1 PHIYS
6 FLPFAPRRPPLPGAV
21 GALLL
26 DPTPPFCLG
35 ALARADFERT
45 LRTRGGGLVSALPAA
60 AFDALHR
67 RLGVDDIQASVILF
81 TTPDSSQFRLTTI
94 DQPPQLSR
102 YFNDHHNLSGQ
113 DTAVRLRIRVPGR
126 PDQQDDYTYA
136 NGTLHG
142 PDPVHVSALDDLDAE
157 SFAVRDVSGLR
168 ALEQIIDTAVT
179 RTQVDGGYVSAIVVN
194 RIGSE
199 IIMTVNVASAR
210 TTMIAQFDQA
220 GNMLRMRQA

>member
-1 PHIYS
+1 MS
-6 FLPFAPRRPPLPGAV
+6 PRRFRPTAALLALLIAATTTGCIGAV
-21 GALLL
+21 
-26 DPTPPFCLG
+26 D
-35 ALARADFERT
+35 RADFERT

-81 TTPDSSQFRLTTI
+81 TTPDSSQARLTLI

-102 YFNDHHNLSGQ
+102 YFSDHHDLVGQ

-126 PDQQDDYTYA
+126 PDQQDDYTYIDGA
-136 NGTLHG
+136 LHG
-142 PDPVHVSALDDLDAE
+142 PEPVHVSVRADLDRE
-157 SFAVRDVSGLR
+157 SFAVRDVSGLN
-168 ALEQIIDTAVT
+168 ALEQIVDTALD
-179 RTQVDGGYVSAIVVN
+179 RTDVEHGYVSAIVVN
-194 RIGSE
+194 RIGTE
-199 IIMTVNVASAR
+199 IIITVNVASAR

>member
-1 PHIYS
+1 MQTMS
-6 FLPFAPRRPPLPGAV
+6 TRRSRLPAAL
-21 GALLL
+21 GALLIAA
-26 DPTPPFCLG
+26 TTTGCIG
-35 ALARADFERT
+35 AVDRADFERT

-102 YFNDHHNLSGQ
+102 YFNDHHNFSGQ
-113 DTAVRLRIRVPGR
+113 DTAVRLRVRVPGR